1 MSDKK
6 RDFTPDGY
14 EIFTIEC
21 LGGCGKVHWTTDENK
36 AMIVYVC
43 QKCMSFS
50 PEMSVGSS

>member
-50 PEMSVGSS
+50 R